1 MSEKQSAEN
10 QNGEKKV
17 TGNQLIDGPRL
28 LPASGGPA
36 RQLVILLHGV
46 GADGNDLFALA
57 PQLAQVL
64 PDAAFVSPHAPEP
77 FDMAPTGRQWFSL
90 IDRTPDSIVRGARKA
105 ASVLDAF
112 IEAEL
117 VHHDLSDADLALVGF
132 SQGTMMALYV
142 ALRRAFEKCVSL
154 GILGSI
160 PLNDHVAAVSCGL
173 CQGRAVLDLD
183 YEEDSSADA
192 DANFVLTES
201 GGIVEVQGT
210 AETGPFSEK
219 AFLEMLTLAKKGVG
233 ELVALQ
239 KKALGEK

>member
-10 QNGEKKV
+10 QNGEKKA

-64 PDAAFVSPHAPEP
+64 LDAAFVSPHAPEP

-142 ALRRAFEKCVSL
+142 ALRRAQACAAIVGFSGALVDDDRGLS
-154 GILGSI
+154 G
-160 PLNDHVAAVSCGL
+160 VAAKPPILLVHGDADEVVPVAAHYDAVTRLLAAGFSVESHIRPGL
-173 CQGRAVLDLD
+173 PHGIDGPGLD
-183 YEEDSSADA
+183 YC
-192 DANFVLTES
+192 
-201 GGIVEVQGT
+201 
-210 AETGPFSEK
+210 K
-219 AFLEMLTLAKKGVG
+219 AFLAKHLAP
-233 ELVALQ
+233 AS
-239 KKALGEK
+239 